1 MISID
6 VKKHLWYYSGL
17 LIVSVLA
24 LSLLWMTAYDKALQM
39 AALVLLSLFY
49 ILWGLLHHFMHH
61 DLHMKIVLEYILI
74 GALGISI
81 AFFIL
86 G

>member
-6 VKKHLWYYSGL
+6 AKKHLWYYSGL
-17 LIVSVLA
+17 LIVSLLA
-24 LSLLWMTAYDKALQM
+24 LSLLWMTAYDGALQM
-39 AALVLLSLFY
+39 AVIVLMSLFY
-49 ILWGLLHHFMHH
+49 VVWGLLHHFMHH
-61 DLHMKIVLEYILI
+61 DLHIKIVLEYILI

-81 AFFIL
+81 VFFIL

>member
-6 VKKHLWYYSGL
+6 VKKHLWYHVGL
-17 LIVSVLA
+17 LIVLVLS
-24 LSLLWMTAYDKALQM
+24 LSLLWMSAYDRAFQM
-39 AALVLLSLFY
+39 AVLVLMSLFY
-49 ILWGLLHHFMHH
+49 ALWGLLHHYRHH

-81 AFFIL
+81 AFFVL